1 MKMQMR
7 LTPIGIESVIVELAP
22 GNGDFYPSAVVH
34 IDNFHG
40 GNHEIYNRLD
50 AGETLIVE
58 GDLEIVEQN

>member
-34 IDNFHG
+34 IDNFG
-40 GNHEIYNRLD
+40 GNHEIYDQLD
-50 AGETLIVE
+50 AGRTLIVE
-58 GDLEIVEQN
+58 GDLEIVEPN